1 LDRGERFERP
11 ERIERPERVERVEKV
26 ERNDR
31 VERVEKPEREDR
43 LNRSERYED
52 KDLIDPRIPRGLKSG
67 LKSPE
72 TDRRKKSVSWS
83 QECTPQ
89 GKKEN
94 ESGQKRKRTDA
105 GDDDYK

>member
-1 LDRGERFERP
+1 MGSRYERVERFERP
-11 ERIERPERVERVEKV
+11 ERNERPERPERVERL
-26 ERNDR
+26 ERN
-31 VERVEKPEREDR
+31 EKPEREDR
-43 LNRSERYED
+43 LNRSEKYEE
-52 KDLIDPRIPRGLKSG
+52 KDSLNDRVPPRGLKSG

-105 GDDDYK
+105 DSEFDQ